1 MLPCSRGL
9 RPRIA
14 RAHLRGRLM
23 NILAIESSCDETACA
38 VIRDGTEIVS
48 NVIASSTAMHEKWGG
63 IVPEVAARE
72 QLVSIIPVL
81 TEALSCFSHTSK
93 KSLALSTKLSFKEII
108 MRYVDAIA
116 VTVGPGL
123 IGSLLIG
130 VEAAKTIAFITG
142 KPIIPVNHVLA
153 HIYGNFLSFAR
164 PRLAK
169 LNNQNI
175 RFPAISLVVS
185 GGHTELFLMK
195 SEKDM
200 KWLGGTIDDAAGEAF
215 DKTARLL
222 GFGSRGGLAIQEAA
236 KTHNC
241 HCDPAKGGR
250 SNLYNK
256 DRHASLAMTKKQKT
270 ISFPRPMMY
279 DETLNFSFS
288 GLKTA
293 VMREVNKLKT
303 NQQPASRRGADASSP
318 RVEAGRSGL
327 NKELIEQLSFEVQEA
342 ITDVLV
348 AKTMK
353 AAELYHAKSILISGG
368 VASNEQLRNKF
379 ILTMEQCNNVT
390 IVMPPASLCTDN
402 AAFIGSYAYFRG
414 VQEDW
419 HTITAI
425 PDLPVEE

>member
-1 MLPCSRGL
+1 
-9 RPRIA
+9 
-14 RAHLRGRLM
+14 M
-23 NILAIESSCDETACA
+23 NILAIESSCDETAVA
-38 VIRDGTEIVS
+38 IIKDGTEILS
-48 NVIASSTAMHEKWGG
+48 NVVASSQAMHEKWGG

-222 GFGSRGGLAIQEAA
+222 GFGSQGGAAIQEAA
-236 KTHNC
+236 KEFRIQNSEFRI
-241 HCDPAKGGR
+241 K
-250 SNLYNK
+250 L
-256 DRHASLAMTKKQKT
+256 
-270 ISFPRPMMY
+270 PRPMMY

-348 AKTMK
+348 VKTMK